1 MAWYDRLAHWVDRL
15 IERTFGLHDVFERH
29 FHALGLH
36 GPYMR
41 HLAKTRVVP
50 ALLIGTAL
58 LLALIAFALVRR
70 SRARRRPVDP
80 GAPAAPLSAAGARP
94 PSR

>member
-1 MAWYDRLAHWVDRL
+1 MAWYDRLTRWADHL
-15 IERTFGLHDVFERH
+15 IERTFGLHDVFERQ

-50 ALLIGTAL
+50 ALVVGTAL

-70 SRARRRPVDP
+70 SRARRLRATA
-80 GAPAAPLSAAGARP
+80 APAAPLSAAGARP